1 MKGFLTDWILHRLF
15 EWSID
20 NRYIGEGAA
29 LLTLQCPQ
37 IWRGNDAKNIGA
49 ILVFPDFSFLLFFI
63 AIKTIIIRDSRYVFV
78 PRSNPWNGF
87 YESHMQ
93 HDRDII
99 YRLLIFT
106 EDIIIFSDINVRY
119 FFDTRTV
126 RIKNESCKN
135 DRAVDFFQREEDVD
149 CNFESR
155 LSKIS

>member
-1 MKGFLTDWILHRLF
+1 M
-15 EWSID
+15 E
-20 NRYIGEGAA
+20 
-29 LLTLQCPQ
+29 
-37 IWRGNDAKNIGA
+37 
-49 ILVFPDFSFLLFFI
+49 
-63 AIKTIIIRDSRYVFV
+63 RD
-78 PRSNPWNGF
+78 GF

-106 EDIIIFSDINVRY
+106 EDVIIFSDINVRY
-119 FFDTRTV
+119 FCDTRTV

-135 DRAVDFFQREEDVD
+135 DRVLDFFQREEDVD